1 MVLLADNGI
10 SGRRA
15 PADAMVRGMN
25 VTGIEALVLLVWIVP
40 VVILYFVVRLA
51 VRHGIKDARR
61 DHA

>member
-1 MVLLADNGI
+1 
-10 SGRRA
+10 
-15 PADAMVRGMN
+15 MVRGMN
-25 VTGIEALVLLVWIVP
+25 VTGIEALVLVWIVP

>member
-25 VTGIEALVLLVWIVP
+25 VTGIEALVLVWIVP